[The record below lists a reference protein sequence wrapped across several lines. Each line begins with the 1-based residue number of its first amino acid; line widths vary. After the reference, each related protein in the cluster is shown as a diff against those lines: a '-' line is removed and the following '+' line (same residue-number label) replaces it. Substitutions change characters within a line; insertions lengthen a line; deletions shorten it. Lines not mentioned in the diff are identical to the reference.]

1 MSVKLRDFIIADD
14 ILEIIE
20 REVSKI
26 KMLAE
31 PDERDIARLEKLA
44 KTYTT
49 VMSSTRENYKQGLFG
64 KLDAKELDKAVD
76 GADEAGETDDES
88 SDPFS

>member
-1 MSVKLRDFIIADD
+1 MTVKLRDFQIADD

-20 REVSKI
+20 REVTIIKNLGKI
-26 KMLAE
+26 
-31 PDERDIARLEKLA
+31 DERDIAKLEKLA

-64 KLDAKELDKAVD
+64 KLDADELKKAID
-76 GADEAGETDDES
+76 GAEDSSETDDES

>member
-1 MSVKLRDFIIADD
+1 MSVKLRDFQIADD

-20 REVSKI
+20 REVTILKQQGSVDDR
-26 KMLAE
+26 E
-31 PDERDIARLEKLA
+31 IAKLEKLA

-64 KLDAKELDKAVD
+64 KLSAEELEKAI
-76 GADEAGETDDES
+76 ASTDDGGES
-88 SDPFS
+88 DDETGDPFS

>member
-26 KMLAE
+26 KGVAS

-64 KLDAKELDKAVD
+64 KLDAKELNKAIESGD
-76 GADEAGETDDES
+76 DTGESDDES
-88 SDPFS
+88 GDPFS